1 MLIVKENCKVLL
13 PLERQGL
20 LGAYFRACR
29 EKECGDAPRSRQRVG
44 GSCEIRRLNIID
56 IDIGDFYGLGL
67 ELSAEASTVESSTEN
82 RGFVRIDVQCDLFT
96 TKASD
101 GRCSIGQG
109 YTYTPT
115 AALTAA

>member
-1 MLIVKENCKVLL
+1 MLIVKEDCEVFL
-13 PLERQGL
+13 PFKRQGL
-20 LGAYFRACR
+20 LGAYFGACR

-44 GSCEIRRLNIID
+44 GSCEIRCLNIID
-56 IDIGDFYGLGL
+56 VDISDFYGLGL

-82 RGFVRIDVQCDLFT
+82 RGFVRVNVQCDLFT
-96 TKASD
+96 TNTSD
-101 GRCSIGQG
+101 SRCSIGQG